1 MQDVIRGIGVVW
13 GIESL
18 RPWLLGSIAVAML
31 IGGVVTA
38 AHRWARRR
46 GIDDAIGMRV
56 LPTVRF
62 FISLFVGLGCAAML
76 ASNDVPWPIPV
87 AGMELSVFLMAY
99 FGSQLVLHKVPR
111 R

>member
-13 GIESL
+13 GMESL
-18 RPWLLGSIAVAML
+18 RPWLLGSIALALM
-31 IGGVVTA
+31 IGGGVTA
-38 AHRWARRR
+38 AHRWAQRE
-46 GIDDAIGMRV
+46 GIDEAIGMRV

-62 FISLFVGLGCAAML
+62 FISLLFGLGCAAML
-76 ASNDVPWPIPV
+76 VSSDVPWLIPV

-99 FGSQLVLHKVPR
+99 FGSQLVLHKVSR